1 MPGDARWEK
10 VEQIYNAALER
21 PEAERAAF
29 LGEAC
34 GGDEELRRDL
44 ESLLGYA
51 QGAGDFLEPPAPAAS
66 VLAAGRCI
74 SNYRVISKLGAGG
87 MGEVYL
93 AEDTRLGR
101 RVALKVLPRELAGDP
116 ARKARLIHEARAA
129 SALNH
134 PNIVTLYDIGSEGG
148 IDFLVMEYVAGKPLA
163 ELIPRQ
169 GMPVKEA
176 LRCAVQIADALANA
190 HAAGIVHRDLKP
202 GNVMVAAE
210 GLVKVLD
217 FGLAKFAGAPG
228 EETPTRLTTEGAL
241 LGTLGYMSPEQ
252 AEGKPV
258 DARSDIFSFGALLYE
273 MVTGRR
279 PFERDSNLSTL
290 AAILNEEPKPVRE
303 LAAHLPPELEQ
314 IIARCLRKDPARR
327 FQHIDDVK
335 VALEDLRHP
344 PGKEA
349 APAAVVGVALRSHR
363 RSAGPGAGLV
373 VA

>member
-1 MPGDARWEK
+1 MRW
-10 VEQIYNAALER
+10 R
-21 PEAERAAF
+21 
-29 LGEAC
+29 
-34 GGDEELRRDL
+34 
-44 ESLLGYA
+44 S
-51 QGAGDFLEPPAPAAS
+51 
-66 VLAAGRCI
+66 
-74 SNYRVISKLGAGG
+74 
-87 MGEVYL
+87 
-93 AEDTRLGR
+93 
-101 RVALKVLPRELAGDP
+101 
-116 ARKARLIHEARAA
+116 
-129 SALNH
+129 
-134 PNIVTLYDIGSEGG
+134 
-148 IDFLVMEYVAGKPLA
+148 
-163 ELIPRQ
+163 
-169 GMPVKEA
+169 
-176 LRCAVQIADALANA
+176 A

-202 GNVMVAAE
+202 GNVMVTTE

-228 EETPTRLTTEGAL
+228 EEAPTRLTTEGAL

-303 LAAHLPPELEQ
+303 LAPHLPPELEQ

-335 VALEDLRHP
+335 VELEDLRQEAGTP
-344 PGKEA
+344 PPKRMPRRRRWVWLCA
-349 APAAVVGVALRSHR
+349 SHR

-373 VA
+373 VARAARRGRASGGAPDVVPGPAV